1 MRDPQTGAD
10 ARMLVRAEIME
21 NNGIPFSKAS
31 ACGNDFLILEGKF
44 APTRIEEFTRLICD
58 RHDGVGADGV
68 EWVYFPADASP
79 APAAGEKE
87 KDFELRIRLINA
99 DGSHAE
105 LSGNGTRSV
114 AAWYVAQSLATS
126 GTELGGPGTRRGWG
140 GAARKAGK
148 AGKIDVVRIATDD
161 GVKTCELMA
170 QNGREFTFRTAMGC
184 PRVGEAISIPVQG
197 RTVSG
202 VPVAM
207 GNPQL
212 LIFVDEF
219 PRDWQQIAAE
229 VQSHTEHFPE
239 GVNVE
244 FVQLRSASEIAIR
257 IFERGVGETSSSGTG
272 SSASAAAAIA
282 VKGLESRLEVH
293 APGGSQIVEW
303 NGPQSKGDREL
314 YLTGPARL
322 VCCGEFFV

>member
-1 MRDPQTGAD
+1 
-10 ARMLVRAEIME
+10 MLVRAEIME

-58 RHDGVGADGV
+58 RHEGVGADGV
-68 EWVYFPADASP
+68 EWVYFPSDASP
-79 APAAGEKE
+79 APAAGEQ
-87 KDFELRIRLINA
+87 DFDLRISLINA

-114 AAWYVAQSLATS
+114 AAWYAAQHLPAN
-126 GTELGGPGTRRGWG
+126 GAELGVPGTRRGCAHWG
-140 GAARKAGK
+140 GAGSKTE
-148 AGKIDVVRIATDD
+148 VVRIATDA
-161 GVKTCELMA
+161 GVKTCELIA

-197 RTVSG
+197 RTISG

-207 GNPQL
+207 GNPQF

-229 VQSHTEHFPE
+229 VQSHIEHFPE

-293 APGGSQIVEW
+293 APGGSQVVEW
-303 NGPQSKGDREL
+303 NGPQGKGDHEL

-322 VCCGEFFV
+322 ICRGEFLV

>member
-1 MRDPQTGAD
+1 
-10 ARMLVRAEIME
+10 MLMKAGIME
-21 NNGIPFSKAS
+21 TNGIPFSKAS

-44 APTRIEEFTRLICD
+44 APDGIEEFTRLICD

-79 APAAGEKE
+79 APTAGEGEKDKE
-87 KDFELRIRLINA
+87 KDKDKDFELRIRLINA

-114 AAWYVAQSLATS
+114 AAWYAAQHLPAN
-126 GTELGGPGTRRGWG
+126 GTAGCK
-140 GAARKAGK
+140 AR
-148 AGKIDVVRIATDD
+148 KIDVVRIATDD
-161 GVKTCELMA
+161 GVKSCELMA

-207 GNPQL
+207 GNPQF

-219 PRDWQQIAAE
+219 PPDWQQIAAE
-229 VQSHTEHFPE
+229 VQSHSEHFPQ

-244 FVQLRSASEIAIR
+244 FVQLRSAREIAIR

-282 VKGLESRLEVH
+282 VKGLENRLEVH

-303 NGPQSKGDREL
+303 NGPQSNGDREL

-322 VCCGEFFV
+322 VCRGEFFV